1 MEDYGRRIHGT
12 GCKNVRFFILILLRI
27 YSSLRRKGF
36 VWSSLKVDS
45 AKSDDLNES
54 IVFTDVNLCCK
65 IKANLVNAENDKKE
79 RELVRLNIDINSV
92 LVFIFNIIY
101 IVMWFGVL
109 NLSLT
114 KRYSRKFT
122 YLIQALWII
131 LYRAVTV
138 WLPFMSG
145 VRMILFM
152 VIFLA
157 LNLLCYT
164 DSKRKI
170 IFASEAILAIVI
182 TNEVIGAGLYFPQQ
196 AIQGALTSIDT
207 LELISFWGIY
217 LASGGVLLFFLYVF
231 LNRSRFSFSS
241 GDWGMLALF
250 PVSQYALMYGWLYSF
265 RLYKVDRPL
274 FFPIIMVACIL
285 ADIGFFKTVASVSQ
299 RAVLAAENDM
309 LAVQV
314 ESQEKH
320 YAALTAQY
328 ESIRRMRHD
337 IANHINA
344 VKSLFDAGRNKDA
357 QDYLREL
364 DANSYDAT
372 LGLCENPVV
381 DAFLHNRIEEA
392 RSSGIQVD
400 ARIELGLGLPV
411 SNVDFIRIFGNLID
425 NAVESCTGAYKPE
438 LSIECIKAHGCL
450 VIRTKNSVKREPAKN
465 VRKIP
470 ELDRGIGKFV
480 LADVAKKYNG
490 SIIYKESDDC
500 FVTEMILEVGV

>member
-1 MEDYGRRIHGT
+1 M
-12 GCKNVRFFILILLRI
+12 
-27 YSSLRRKGF
+27 
-36 VWSSLKVDS
+36 LK
-45 AKSDDLNES
+45 
-54 IVFTDVNLCCK
+54 K
-65 IKANLVNAENDKKE
+65 IKTKL
-79 RELVRLNIDINSV
+79 ELVILNAGINSI
-92 LVFIFNIIY
+92 LVFLFNIVY
-101 IVMWFGVL
+101 IIMWFGVL
-109 NLSLT
+109 NMSLT
-114 KRYSRKFT
+114 KRYSRRRT
-122 YLIQALWII
+122 YLIQVLWII

-145 VRMILFM
+145 VRMVLFM
-152 VIFLA
+152 VIFLG

-170 IFASEAILAIVI
+170 IFASEAILAVVI
-182 TNEVIGAGLYFPQQ
+182 TNEVIGAGLYYPQQ

-207 LELISFWGIY
+207 LELVSFWGIY
-217 LASGGVLLFFLYVF
+217 LSMGGVLLFFLYVF
-231 LNRSRFSFSS
+231 LNRNRFFFSA

-265 RLYKVDRPL
+265 RLYNVDRPL
-274 FFPIIMVACIL
+274 FFPIIMIACIL
-285 ADIGFFKTVASVSQ
+285 ADIGFFKTVSSISQ

-320 YAALTAQY
+320 YASLTAQY

-344 VKSLFDAGRNKDA
+344 VKSLFDSGRSEDA
-357 QDYLREL
+357 RDYLREL
-364 DANSYDAT
+364 DANSYDAA

-392 RSSGIQVD
+392 RASGIHVE

-425 NAVESCTGAYKPE
+425 NAVEACALADKPE
-438 LSIECIKAHGCL
+438 LSIECVKARGCL
-450 VIRTKNSVKREPAKN
+450 VIKTKNSLKRVPGKNAK
-465 VRKIP
+465 KIP
-470 ELDRGIGKFV
+470 ELDRGLGKFV
-480 LADVAKKYNG
+480 LAEVAKKYNG
-490 SIIYKESDDC
+490 SISYKESED
-500 FVTEMILEVGV
+500 FYITELILEVGA

>member
-1 MEDYGRRIHGT
+1 MIKLNT
-12 GCKNVRFFILILLRI
+12 
-27 YSSLRRKGF
+27 
-36 VWSSLKVDS
+36 
-45 AKSDDLNES
+45 DLNS
-54 IVFTDVNLCCK
+54 I
-65 IKANLVNAENDKKE
+65 
-79 RELVRLNIDINSV
+79 
-92 LVFIFNIIY
+92 LVFAFNVIY
-101 IVMWFGVL
+101 ILMWFAVL
-109 NLSLT
+109 NMSLT
-114 KRYSRKFT
+114 KRYSRRLT
-122 YLIQALWII
+122 YIIQGLWII

-145 VRMILFM
+145 IRMILFM

-170 IFASEAILAIVI
+170 IFASEAILAVVI
-182 TNEVIGAGLYFPQQ
+182 TNEVIGAGLYYPQQ
-196 AIQGALTSIDT
+196 AIQGALTSVET

-217 LASGGVLLFFLYVF
+217 LTSGGLLLFFLYVF
-231 LNRSRFSFSS
+231 LNRSRFHFSA
-241 GDWGMLALF
+241 GDWGMLSLF
-250 PVSQYALMYGWLYSF
+250 PISQYALMYGWLYSF
-265 RLYKVDRPL
+265 RLYEVDRPL
-274 FFPIIMVACIL
+274 FFPIVMVACIL
-285 ADIGFFKTVASVSQ
+285 ADIGFFKTVSSISQ

-320 YAALTAQY
+320 YAALTEQY

-344 VKSLFDAGRNKDA
+344 VQSLYASGRSEDA
-357 QDYLREL
+357 QEYMGEL

-392 RSSGIQVD
+392 RSSGIRVE
-400 ARIELGLGLPV
+400 ARIDLGLGLPV

-425 NAVESCTGAYKPE
+425 NGIEACKGAEAPE
-438 LSIECIKAHGCL
+438 LYIECIKARGCL
-450 VIRTKNSVKREPAKN
+450 VIKTKNSVKQDRAKN
-465 VRKIP
+465 ARRIA
-470 ELDRGIGKFV
+470 ELDRGIGKIV

-490 SIIYKESDDC
+490 TISYKENGD
-500 FVTEMILEVGV
+500 FYITEMILEVGA

>member
-1 MEDYGRRIHGT
+1 MIKLNT
-12 GCKNVRFFILILLRI
+12 
-27 YSSLRRKGF
+27 
-36 VWSSLKVDS
+36 
-45 AKSDDLNES
+45 DLNS
-54 IVFTDVNLCCK
+54 I
-65 IKANLVNAENDKKE
+65 
-79 RELVRLNIDINSV
+79 
-92 LVFIFNIIY
+92 LVFAFNVIY
-101 IVMWFGVL
+101 ILMWFAVL
-109 NLSLT
+109 NMSLT
-114 KRYSRKFT
+114 KRYSRRLT
-122 YLIQALWII
+122 YIIQGLWII

-145 VRMILFM
+145 IRMILFM

-170 IFASEAILAIVI
+170 IFASEAILAVVI
-182 TNEVIGAGLYFPQQ
+182 TNEVIGAGLYYPQQ
-196 AIQGALTSIDT
+196 AIQGALTSVET

-217 LASGGVLLFFLYVF
+217 LTSGGLLLFFLYVF
-231 LNRSRFSFSS
+231 LNRSRFHFSA
-241 GDWGMLALF
+241 GDWGMLSLF
-250 PVSQYALMYGWLYSF
+250 PISQYALMYGWLYSF
-265 RLYKVDRPL
+265 RLYEVDRPL
-274 FFPIIMVACIL
+274 FFPIVMVACIL
-285 ADIGFFKTVASVSQ
+285 ADIGFFKTVSSISQ

-320 YAALTAQY
+320 YAALTEQY

-344 VKSLFDAGRNKDA
+344 VQSLYASGRSEDA
-357 QDYLREL
+357 QEYMGEL

-392 RSSGIQVD
+392 RSSGIRVE
-400 ARIELGLGLPV
+400 ARIDLGLGLPV

-425 NAVESCTGAYKPE
+425 NAIEACKGAEAPE
-438 LSIECIKAHGCL
+438 LYIECIKARGCL
-450 VIRTKNSVKREPAKN
+450 VIKTKNSVKQDRAKN
-465 VRKIP
+465 ARRIA
-470 ELDRGIGKFV
+470 ELDRGIGKIV

-490 SIIYKESDDC
+490 TISYKENGD
-500 FVTEMILEVGV
+500 FYITEMILEVGA